1 MATTKQKGMSAEDK
15 VRLPDKEFAFPKQRK
30 EPLVDARHVRNAI
43 ARFDQVE
50 GVTDKERDHA
60 WKRLLRAARKF
71 DVEVGESDRR
81 QLGHQREMERC
92 VAAS

>member
-30 EPLVDARHVRNAI
+30 EPLVDARHVRTAI
-43 ARFDQVE
+43 ARFDQVA

-71 DVEVGESDRR
+71 DVEVGESDWR
-81 QLGHQREMERC
+81 QLGHQL
-92 VAAS
+92 